1 MSGLKQKVLARVRGS
16 VALTSAAFAADNFL
30 ATLGV
35 AGADP
40 APDEHLSGADIE
52 GDIAYAKSVADHYR
66 RFGDVKGRVAE
77 IGPGGSAAVGLFLL
91 AGGAKSVDL
100 VDRFAFPHNP
110 AHLARVYDAII
121 AREPKLRE
129 RFGSAER
136 IGEAVA
142 FHTGE
147 EAAAELFFRAHGDY
161 DAIVSNAVLEHL
173 YDPLSALEAMAAA
186 LKPGGQLLHQVD
198 FRDHGMYSAGGH
210 HELTFLTVPGWFYP
224 WMSRRRGRPNRVLVH
239 RYRETLARLG
249 LDHRILV
256 THLVG
261 VGAIEPA
268 PYAEIDGDLR
278 QAAEARAEEIRPK
291 LSPDFR
297 DLPAADLAVASIF
310 IAARR

>member
-1 MSGLKQKVLARVRGS
+1 MSGLKQKVLAGVRGS
-16 VALTSAAFAADNFL
+16 VALTSAAFAADNLL
-30 ATLGV
+30 ATIGV

-40 APDEHLSGADIE
+40 APDEHLSGADVE
-52 GDIAYAKSVADHYR
+52 ADIAYAKGVADHYR
-66 RFGDVKGRVAE
+66 RFGEVKGRVAE
-77 IGPGGSAAVGLFLL
+77 IGPGGSAAVGLFLI
-91 AGGAKSVDL
+91 AGGANSVDL

-110 AHLARVYDAII
+110 AHLARVYDAIV
-121 AREPKLRE
+121 AREPALQS
-129 RFGSAER
+129 RFGSADR
-136 IGEAVA
+136 IGEAVS

-147 EAAAELFFRAHGDY
+147 EAAAERFFRAYRDY

-173 YDPLSALEAMAAA
+173 YDPLAALEAMAAA

-210 HELTFLTVPGWFYP
+210 HELTFLTIPGWFYP

-268 PYAEIDGDLR
+268 PYGEIPAEQR
-278 QAAEARAEEIRPK
+278 QAAEAVAEEIRPK
-291 LSPDFR
+291 LSAGYR
-297 DLPAADLAVASIF
+297 GLPAADLAVASIF